1 MDKIA
6 LNAKIRTTKGNSPA
20 RALRREGRVP
30 AVLYGPNTE
39 PTMISIDA
47 NEVETIIKRGGLG
60 RSIFNLS
67 LDDGKKETMVMIKE
81 LQSHPVSRE
90 VLHVDFYEVSM
101 DRKVWVLVPVVTT
114 GKSIGVENGGMLQII
129 RRELEVA
136 CRPDAIP
143 ASITIDISD
152 LDVGDAVHVAD
163 IATPENVEIP
173 HDVNF
178 TVLTVVSTKREGA
191 EADEGEGEGAE
202 GEAAVA
208 AGEEE

>member
-1 MDKIA
+1 LDKIA

-39 PTMISIDA
+39 PIMISIEA

-60 RSIFNLS
+60 RSIYHLS
-67 LDDGKKETMVMIKE
+67 LDGGEKETTVMIKE
-81 LQSHPVSRE
+81 LQSHPLSKE

-101 DRKVWVLVPVVTT
+101 DRKVRVFVPVLTT

-143 ASITIDISD
+143 ASITIDISN

-173 HDVNF
+173 HEVNF
-178 TVLTVVSTKREGA
+178 TVLTVVSTKQEVA
-191 EADEGEGEGAE
+191 EAGEEEGEGAE

-208 AGEEE
+208 AGEE